1 MSILLTRHPSLAST
15 GDPAFLPIYDLLTN
29 AHATADQ
36 LRLLLRLHPEGVG
49 AVTEEGWSVLRL
61 AWPMRRGN
69 PRAAQLMAEV
79 VALDPAQLEQ
89 GEVWA
94 EMCAA
99 ESLSSSEWD
108 AMDILATL
116 LATLLRLRSE
126 RKVSEASRP
135 SAPPVHLA
143 AHCWAQLLS
152 CSRASTAA
160 LYSQLLAVCP
170 ALKEHVDAS
179 NGGNSLLHLS
189 ACVGCLPACR
199 ALVRAGAPRLL

>member
-1 MSILLTRHPSLAST
+1 MREQDRHELGA
-15 GDPAFLPIYDLLTN
+15 A
-29 AHATADQ
+29 
-36 LRLLLRLHPEGVG
+36 GVG

-61 AWPMRRGN
+61 AWAVRRGN
-69 PRAAQLMAEV
+69 PRSAQLMAEI

-99 ESLSSSEWD
+99 ESLNSSEWD

-116 LATLLRLRSE
+116 LTTLLR
-126 RKVSEASRP
+126 P
-135 SAPPVHLA
+135 SGTKSGSSQSVLPVHLA
-143 AHCWAQLLS
+143 AHCWTQLLG
-152 CSRASTAA
+152 CSRTSTAA
-160 LYSQLLAVCP
+160 LYPQLLAVCP

-179 NGGNSLLHLS
+179 NGGGSLLHLS
-189 ACVGCLPACR
+189 ARVGCLPACR